1 MDWASLLPDDWG
13 SFFYGMVIVWV
24 VPAVVLL
31 GLFSIYGYGGVRDP
45 SYEEFCDTGP
55 DVL

>member
-31 GLFSIYGYGGVRDP
+31 GLFSIYGYKVAPDLNH
-45 SYEEFCDTGP
+45 EEFCDTGP